1 MFSVE
6 RPDWNICKVS
16 QSYSDRFLLFGK
28 CFFFFFFFLLNRS
41 SVTLR
46 TKLALNADYYFF
58 IPRPAS
64 RELVTVAAVCCS
76 ACVCL
81 SAAM

>member
-1 MFSVE
+1 MLNDPTGIFAKCHSHIPTDSYYLVSVFS
-6 RPDWNICKVS
+6 
-16 QSYSDRFLLFGK
+16 
-28 CFFFFFFFLLNRS
+28 FFFLLNRS

-64 RELVTVAAVCCS
+64 RELVTVAAVCSS